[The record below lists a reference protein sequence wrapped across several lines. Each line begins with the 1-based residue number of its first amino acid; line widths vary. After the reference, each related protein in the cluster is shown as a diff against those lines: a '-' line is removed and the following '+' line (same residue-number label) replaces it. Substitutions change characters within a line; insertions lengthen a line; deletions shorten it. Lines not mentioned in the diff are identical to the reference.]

1 MFEWFFGSISEV
13 QEDDIVISQIDN
25 QFSHLRHG
33 LSVVENGTYLLLDK
47 KAKLRLS
54 LPLTVTC

>member
-1 MFEWFFGSISEV
+1 M

-33 LSVVENGTYLLLDK
+33 LSVVENGTYSLLDK
-47 KAKLRLS
+47 KAKLRHG
-54 LPLTVTC
+54 LPLTVT